1 MFDSKSDYALNKL
14 DQDAIVCKSA
24 TGVHIRL
31 TREDFDSEEE
41 FQYWKEWSDCD
52 YHNTDKV
59 GRSFY
64 DHCIA
69 LNEALDSAGLSIE
82 DVLMAPLLQT
92 EENDQR
98 ASRARMV
105 RSALTEKQYRR
116 LHMYYLQGMTESEIA
131 DLEGVGQQRVSKSLI
146 SGIAV
151 LKNFIKIF

>member
-14 DQDAIVCKSA
+14 DQDAIVCPST

-116 LHMYYLQGMTESEIA
+116 LHMYYLQGMTEAEIA

>member
-1 MFDSKSDYALNKL
+1 MYNDSKAAHLYPPFFDIPCSAKNYKIAPAL
-14 DQDAIVCKSA
+14 
-24 TGVHIRL
+24 T
-31 TREDFDSEEE
+31 
-41 FQYWKEWSDCD
+41 
-52 YHNTDKV
+52 
-59 GRSFY
+59 
-64 DHCIA
+64 
-69 LNEALDSAGLSIE
+69 
-82 DVLMAPLLQT
+82 LMAPLLQT

-116 LHMYYLQGMTESEIA
+116 LHMYYLQGMTEAEIA